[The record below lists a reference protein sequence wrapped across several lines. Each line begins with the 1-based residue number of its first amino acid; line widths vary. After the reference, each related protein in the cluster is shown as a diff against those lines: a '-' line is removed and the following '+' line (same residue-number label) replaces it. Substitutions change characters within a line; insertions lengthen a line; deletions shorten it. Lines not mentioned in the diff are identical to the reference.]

1 MTSTAPTGFEDRLL
15 RITIL
20 DDEGNASVDTIAL
33 GIHEV
38 GIEVNVNNLSKD
50 IQEKLAVLLMR
61 SYEPPTELI
70 EGVGR
75 RIDKRVF
82 WVFVEN

>member
-1 MTSTAPTGFEDRLL
+1 MTKTAPTGFEDRLL

-20 DDEGNASVDTIAL
+20 DAEGNANVDTIAL
-33 GIHEV
+33 GVHEV
-38 GIEVNVNNLSKD
+38 NIRVHVNDLSKD
-50 IQEKLAVLLMR
+50 VQEKLAVLLMR
-61 SYEPPTELI
+61 SYDPPTELI

-75 RIDKRVF
+75 RIDKNVF

>member
-1 MTSTAPTGFEDRLL
+1 MTDLPKPGFEDRLL

-20 DDEGNASVDTIAL
+20 DAEGNASVDTIAL
-33 GIHEV
+33 GAHEV
-38 GIEVNVNNLSKD
+38 GIEVNVSDLSKD
-50 IQEKLAVLLMR
+50 VQEKLAVLLMR
-61 SYEPPTELI
+61 SYDPPTELI

-75 RIDKRVF
+75 RIDKNVF

>member
-1 MTSTAPTGFEDRLL
+1 MTDLPKPGFEDRLL

-20 DDEGNASVDTIAL
+20 DAEGNASVDTIAL
-33 GIHEV
+33 GTHEV
-38 GIEVNVNNLSKD
+38 GIEVNVSDLAMD
-50 IQEKLAVLLMR
+50 VQEKLAVLLMR
-61 SYEPPTELI
+61 SYDPPTELI

-75 RIDKRVF
+75 RIDKNVF